1 MAYELEVDYYNSF
14 WLKKVERTAG
24 SGTGANNWPGLPWD
38 PTYLNSS
45 GVSVTYP
52 AFPFGTGGTV
62 SNNDAAVGY
71 PWYVEEARIK
81 GGFNN
86 DIVSLGVKAYTVDE
100 NVDLIDRSNSLIFSG
115 VFNDRTGYNETNV
128 FSVGEAIVR
137 DADPINGSIQRL
149 YTQDTNLIVFQ
160 ENKVSN
166 ALLSK
171 STVYSGEQGA
181 EEMLGTPRTI
191 GQLVPYLGEYGIS
204 ENPESFAQF
213 GYRKYFADRNR
224 SAILRL
230 SRDGITE
237 ISAYG
242 MRDYFRDYLALV
254 SSDFTNFLV
263 EKVGISS
270 GAGKVLT
277 FVVNSATCCDIE
289 IGSSMQ
295 FENTST
301 GAAVTPSSIVTD
313 VAVNVPGVSCTITVS
328 VGIDNPGQYDKVYFI
343 TQRRGKIIG
352 GFDVHNQNY
361 VVSMQQSPRSVSTS
375 DDSYSTSA
383 FDEAINGW
391 ISFYDYK
398 PIFVDSLKNKY
409 YSFVDTNI
417 YEHYYQ
423 NPTQT
428 NVGVFYGVSNEA
440 SISFIFNP
448 NPSIVKNFSTVAYE
462 GSNGW
467 EVDYFRS
474 DYEGIDPDVSSSPFT
489 YNDNNEYR
497 DTTSIVR
504 SYDEGLYTQNGVSL
518 RAGFSRKENR
528 YVANLVS
535 SSPVRPG
542 EIIFGNQMSGIKGYI
557 ANVKFSTDGS
567 TDVGGIKELFA
578 VSTRFVTSSY

>member
-14 WLKKVERTAG
+14 WIKKVERTAG

-45 GVSVTYP
+45 GVSVSYP
-52 AFPFGTGGTV
+52 AFPFGGGTV
-62 SNNDAAVGY
+62 SNSDAAVGY

-100 NVDLIDRSNSLIFSG
+100 NTDLIDRRNSLIFSG

-149 YTQDTNLIVFQ
+149 YTQDTNLVVFQ

-181 EEMLGTPRTI
+181 EEILGTPRTI

-263 EKVGISS
+263 EKVGVSS
-270 GAGKVLT
+270 GLGKVLT
-277 FVVNSATCCDIE
+277 FVVNSTTCCDIE

-295 FENTST
+295 FENTGT
-301 GAAVTPSSIVTD
+301 GAAITPSSIVTN
-313 VAVNVPGVSCTITVS
+313 VAVNVPGVSCTITVDLA
-328 VGIDNPGQYDKVYFI
+328 IDNPGQYDKVYFI

-375 DDSYSTSA
+375 EDTYSTSA

-504 SYDEGLYTQNGVSL
+504 SYDEGLYTQNGVNL

-567 TDVGGIKELFA
+567 TDTGGIKELFA

>member
-14 WLKKVERTAG
+14 WIKKVERTAG
-24 SGTGANNWPGLPWD
+24 SGSGANNWPGLPWN
-38 PTYLNSS
+38 PNFLNSS
-45 GVSVTYP
+45 GVAVSYP
-52 AFPFGTGGTV
+52 TFPFGGGTV
-62 SNNDAAVGY
+62 SNSDATVGY

-86 DIVSLGVKAYTVDE
+86 NIVSLGVRAYTVDE
-100 NVDLIDRSNSLIFSG
+100 NVNLTNRSNSLIFSG

-128 FSVGEAIVR
+128 FSVGEPIVR

-149 YTQDTNLIVFQ
+149 YTENTNLIIFQ

-181 EEMLGTPRTI
+181 EELLGTPRTI

-204 ENPESFAQF
+204 RNPESFGQF

-237 ISAYG
+237 ISSYG
-242 MRDYFRDYLALV
+242 MRDYFRDYLALIPE
-254 SSDFTNFLV
+254 DFTNFLV
-263 EKVGISS
+263 EKVGVT
-270 GAGKVLT
+270 GGPGKVFSFT
-277 FVVNSATCCDIE
+277 VNSTTCCDIE

-295 FENTST
+295 FVIAAT
-301 GAAVTPSSIVTD
+301 GAITTPASIVTD
-313 VAVNVPGVSCTITVS
+313 VAVSGGGTTCTITVD
-328 VGIDNPGQYDKVYFI
+328 VAIDNPGQYDKVYFV
-343 TQRRGKIIG
+343 TQRRGKVVG

-361 VVSMQQSPRSVSTS
+361 VVSMQKSPRSVSTTT
-375 DDSYSTSA
+375 DSYSTVS

-398 PIFVDSLKNKY
+398 PILVDSLKNKY
-409 YSFVDTNI
+409 YSFVDSNI

-423 NPTQT
+423 NPTET
-428 NVGVFYGVSNEA
+428 NVGVFYGVSHEA

-467 EVDYFRS
+467 EVDFFMS

-489 YNDNNEYR
+489 YNDNNQYR
-497 DTTSIVR
+497 DTTAPIR
-504 SYDEGLYTQNGVSL
+504 SYDEGVYTQNGVSL
-518 RAGFSRKENR
+518 HAGFSRKENR

-578 VSTRFVTSSY
+578 VSSRFVPSSY